1 MVNRH
6 TGERE
11 RPSLPFV
18 FSFISLRREKNVIS
32 HPIIVIDLKGRNV
45 KTHFGVPL
53 ALRLG

>member
-18 FSFISLRREKNVIS
+18 FSFISLRREKNVNS
-32 HPIIVIDLKGRNV
+32 HPVIVIDLKGRNV